1 MDALTRLLIHV
12 EGETEETFVNE
23 VLREHLVACGYSD
36 VSARLL
42 GNARQRD
49 RRGGARAW
57 ESARRDIVSH
67 LRGDPGCVASTMVDY
82 YAMPRSGPRAWP
94 GRSEARGVPAAGR
107 AEVVES
113 ALLEDVTAE
122 MGASFDPRR
131 FVPFVTMHE
140 FEALLF
146 SDCRRFGQGI
156 GREDLVPA
164 LEAIR
169 RDFATPEEIDD
180 SPITAPSKRVEGLVA
195 GYQKPLLGTLAALEV
210 GLDAMREEC
219 PHFRA
224 WLERLEDAAATGQ
237 R

>member
-1 MDALTRLLIHV
+1 MIRLLIHV

-23 VLREHLVACGYSD
+23 VLRGHLMVRGYTS

-49 RRGGARAW
+49 RRGGIRSW
-57 ESARRDIVSH
+57 ESARRDILSH
-67 LRGDPGCVASTMVDY
+67 LRGDPACIASTMVDY
-82 YAMPRSGPRAWP
+82 YAMPHSGPRAWP
-94 GRSEARGVPAAGR
+94 GRAQASGLSSPES

-113 ALLEDVTAE
+113 ALVTDVTDQ
-122 MGASFDPRR
+122 MGPSFDRGR

-146 SDCRRFGQGI
+146 SDCQRFGRGI
-156 GREDLVPA
+156 GREDLIPA
-164 LEAIR
+164 LDAIR
-169 RDFATPEEIDD
+169 RGFATPEEIDD
-180 SPITAPSKRVEGLVA
+180 SPIAAPSKRVEALVD

-210 GLDAMREEC
+210 GLDAMRAEC

-224 WLERLEDAAATGQ
+224 WLNRLEAVAAGANSL
-237 R
+237 